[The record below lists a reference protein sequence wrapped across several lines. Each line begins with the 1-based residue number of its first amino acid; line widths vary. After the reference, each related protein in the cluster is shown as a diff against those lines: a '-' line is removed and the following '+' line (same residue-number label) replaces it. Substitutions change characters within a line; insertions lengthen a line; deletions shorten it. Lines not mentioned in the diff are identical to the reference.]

1 MTNTNMPQWH
11 CKLLDILK
19 WTFVVFQ
26 MNTHLLNHLVAQ
38 SSLMNNGF
46 IIPKLTQLLIHKP
59 TVWYFVPERP
69 HKASALLMYS
79 DTSEIPAYDFMKNCL
94 LGKISQPAIWA
105 FPKC

>member
-1 MTNTNMPQWH
+1 M
-11 CKLLDILK
+11 DILK

-26 MNTHLLNHLVAQ
+26 MNTHLLNQLLAQ

-46 IIPKLTQLLIHKP
+46 IIPELTQLLIHKP
-59 TVWYFVPERP
+59 TVWYFVAERP
-69 HKASALLMYS
+69 HKALALLMYS